1 MFKKTTLA
9 SLVLVSL
16 LAGCSTTVVKD
27 QSGSKIVDVL
37 HAHYAEK
44 VLQAMNRIADSED
57 RNTVNVLTPYNR
69 NTVPLEQSYSGTV
82 TAQRKIIMPDT
93 YPQKDWRDDEKQT
106 VRKVSAQQVMNDA
119 NLTPTAK
126 AQVVAQGNDLT
137 TQNGRLISQNKDLRD
152 DIKTTKT
159 NAKLAITQ
167 SEKEVEAARLAALQE
182 KQRIETSLSQQ
193 VSNLEKQASG
203 QISNIQQAV
212 PTVKATAANTV
223 NTVQQATSPAVKT
236 TTKARQAVVVQ

>member
-82 TAQRKIIMPDT
+82 TAQRKIVMPDT
-93 YPQKDWRDDEKQT
+93 YPQKDWRDNEKQT
-106 VRKVSAQQVMNDA
+106 VRKVSAKQAMNDA

-126 AQVVAQGNDLT
+126 AQVVTQGNDLT

-152 DIKTTKT
+152 DIKTTKA

-167 SEKEVEAARLAALQE
+167 SEKDVEAARLAALQE

-223 NTVQQATSPAVKT
+223 NTVQQATSSAVKT

>member
-106 VRKVSAQQVMNDA
+106 VRKVSAQQAMNDA

-152 DIKTTKT
+152 DIKTTKN

>member
-106 VRKVSAQQVMNDA
+106 VRKVSAQQAMNDA

-212 PTVKATAANTV
+212 PTVKSTAANAV
-223 NTVQQATSPAVKT
+223 NTVQQATSSAVKT

>member
-106 VRKVSAQQVMNDA
+106 VRKVSAQQAMNDS

-167 SEKEVEAARLAALQE
+167 SEKDVEAARLAALQE